1 MALGFLSIPATLTDT
16 KRAFS
21 GGGLT
26 VSRMRHSLSDAS
38 THATSVLASWGSIEG
53 LIPTAQIVQ
62 GFK

>member
-1 MALGFLSIPATLTDT
+1 ATSTNT
-16 KRAFS
+16 EHAFS

-26 VSRMRHSLSDAS
+26 ISCMCHSLLDAS

-62 GFK
+62 